1 MVSAASGAVGLELAG
16 LGVLRFPAECP
27 LTDELLMRIGDLNEP
42 WRFERSADGGLV
54 VNLPAGGESG
64 EVESELGFQL
74 RMWWRG
80 HRDGG
85 VFGTSGGF
93 RLGAELVMAPGA
105 AWVSGERL
113 AGLTRAELR
122 GFPPV
127 CPDFVVEV
135 RSASQGL
142 EGQQEKMGRWIASG
156 TRLGVLVDPDDRL
169 VLVYRPGRA
178 VERLVRPSA
187 WSAEP
192 ELAGFVI
199 DFDEVWAL
207 IGEDD

>member
-1 MVSAASGAVGLELAG
+1 MVSAASGAVGLGLAG

-54 VNLPAGGESG
+54 VNLPAGGESAKS
-64 EVESELGFQL
+64 ESELGMQT

-80 HRDGG
+80 HRDGD
-85 VFGTSGGF
+85 VFSASGGF
-93 RLGAELVMAPGA
+93 RLGPELVMAPDV

-142 EGQQEKMGRWIASG
+142 PEQQVKMERWMSHGA
-156 TRLGVLVDPDDRL
+156 RLGVLVDPDDRL
-169 VLVYRPGRA
+169 VFVYRPGRA
-178 VERLVRPSA
+178 VERLVRPSV